1 MRVTWNQLR
10 LFEAVA
16 RHGSFTRAAEELH
29 VVQPT
34 VSTQIRQLSES
45 VGLPLFE
52 QIGKKIHLTEA
63 GRELQKTC
71 RDLTEVWSRFE
82 MAVSDLQGL
91 TRGRLSVSIVTTAK
105 YFIPRLLGAFC
116 EHFPEVEVAL
126 HVLNRDQVLD
136 RLAENLD
143 DLYIMGVPPEQPA
156 VERHDLLGN
165 PLVAIAPPRH
175 ALAGE
180 RRIPL
185 ARFAAERMVLREPGS
200 GTRIAVERLFAQ
212 HGHAVRLRM
221 ELGSNE
227 AIKWAVSGGMGVSV
241 LSEHALLSEPAQ
253 GKLAILD
260 VEGLPIDARWYVVY
274 PQGKQLSVVARTFF
288 DYLVE
293 EAAIIEDELAA
304 RKAGGQASA

>member
-1 MRVTWNQLR
+1 
-10 LFEAVA
+10 
-16 RHGSFTRAAEELH
+16 
-29 VVQPT
+29 
-34 VSTQIRQLSES
+34 
-45 VGLPLFE
+45 
-52 QIGKKIHLTEA
+52 
-63 GRELQKTC
+63 
-71 RDLTEVWSRFE
+71 

-116 EHFPEVEVAL
+116 EHFPDVEVAL